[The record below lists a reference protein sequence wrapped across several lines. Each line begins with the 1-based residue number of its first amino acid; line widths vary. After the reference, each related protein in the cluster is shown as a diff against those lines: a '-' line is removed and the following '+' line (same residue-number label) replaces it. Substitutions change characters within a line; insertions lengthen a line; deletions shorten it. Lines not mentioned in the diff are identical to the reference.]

1 MPADVVE
8 MEVREIDALGGVRL
22 PAETRHGWRVLRTR
36 LWVMFSWS
44 TEEVGPGA
52 ALPGAGR
59 LCPAGTRPG
68 RGAPQGMVPVWPGRG
83 ARGLLGA
90 RRAVWPCQCV
100 CTCAKKKTETN
111 QPTRRA
117 GGQSYHPCT
126 SRTPKRGRNV
136 MVVALAARRWF
147 RPLRPP
153 WAQIESAT
161 WDDSQ

>member
-1 MPADVVE
+1 MCP
-8 MEVREIDALGGVRL
+8 
-22 PAETRHGWRVLRTR
+22 T
-36 LWVMFSWS
+36 
-44 TEEVGPGA
+44 GA
-52 ALPGAGR
+52 
-59 LCPAGTRPG
+59 RPG
-68 RGAPQGMVPVWPGRG
+68 HGAPQGEVLIWSGCE
-83 ARGLLGA
+83 ARGLHDA
-90 RRAVWPCQCV
+90 WRAVWFCQCV
-100 CTCAKKKTETN
+100 HACAKKIETN